1 MYNYY
6 MKKLTVTLL
15 IISAFVC
22 GCTQIRTADN
32 TLSQIDPAN
41 STQQTANQEN
51 VLSTREQPNN
61 KTEEEEFLHPID
73 KAERDCISKLDA
85 TVAMNECSY
94 KAMDAWYKEIDKYL
108 EKLKTVT
115 TEEDFA
121 DILKSQENWK
131 KFKDSEFEA
140 VSIIMDKQ
148 GTMFQ
153 NSKVGMQ
160 SGLIKQRAL
169 FLKEFYE
176 ILSLKN

>member
-1 MYNYY
+1 

-61 KTEEEEFLHPID
+61 KTEEVEEEEEEFLHPID

-153 NSKVGMQ
+153 NSKVGVQ
-160 SGLIKQRAL
+160 TYLIKERAL
-169 FLKEFYE
+169 GLKRLYD
-176 ILSLKN
+176 ILVY

>member
-32 TLSQIDPAN
+32 TLSQIAPAN
-41 STQQTANQEN
+41 SIQQTANQEN
-51 VLSTREQPNN
+51 VLSTSEQPNN
-61 KTEEEEFLHPID
+61 KTEKEFLHPID
-73 KAERDCISKLDA
+73 KAERDCISKVDA
-85 TVAMNECSY
+85 TVAMNECSC
-94 KAMDAWYKEIDKYL
+94 KAMDAWYNEIDKYL

>member
-22 GCTQIRTADN
+22 GCTQTRTADN

-51 VLSTREQPNN
+51 VLSTSEQPNN

-153 NSKVGMQ
+153 NSKVGVQ
-160 SGLIKQRAL
+160 TYLIKERAL
-169 FLKEFYE
+169 GLKRLYD
-176 ILSLKN
+176 ILVY

>member
-1 MYNYY
+1 

-51 VLSTREQPNN
+51 ILSASEQPNN
-61 KTEEEEFLHPID
+61 KTEDEEFLYPID

-160 SGLIKQRAL
+160 SSLIKQRAL

>member
-153 NSKVGMQ
+153 NVAVGKKTD
-160 SGLIKQRAL
+160 IIRKRAL
-169 FLKEFYE
+169 ELKSLYE
-176 ILSLKN
+176 YGIE

>member
-1 MYNYY
+1 

-61 KTEEEEFLHPID
+61 KTEEEEEEEFLHPID

-153 NSKVGMQ
+153 NSKVGVQ
-160 SGLIKQRAL
+160 TYLIKERAL
-169 FLKEFYE
+169 GLKRLYD
-176 ILSLKN
+176 ILVY